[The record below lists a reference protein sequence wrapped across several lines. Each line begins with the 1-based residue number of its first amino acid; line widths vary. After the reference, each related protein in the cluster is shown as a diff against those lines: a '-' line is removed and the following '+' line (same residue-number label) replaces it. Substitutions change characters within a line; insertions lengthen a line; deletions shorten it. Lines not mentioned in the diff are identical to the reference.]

1 MADIFNKMD
10 PTYILNGKFDRT
22 RQTCSNTIYQVALLL
37 FCFSLRKLS
46 SYQPHVQQAK
56 SLSKTFPLKVASLKA
71 TLDWNYDPPTE
82 WLTNGVDTR
91 ATSIAKEPGWWHGYA
106 TLNCRWM
113 VCPPGQWPD
122 KAHKCYLLDLIKYTL
137 VTPELQVNF
146 KGTHLTCDVK

>member
-91 ATSIAKEPGWWHGYA
+91 ATSIAKNQDDGVDVLPWIAGEWFAPLA
-106 TLNCRWM
+106 TQVLPFGFDQIHFSNTWIASEFQ
-113 VCPPGQWPD
+113 GHSPD
-122 KAHKCYLLDLIKYTL
+122 VWREVI
-137 VTPELQVNF
+137 P
-146 KGTHLTCDVK
+146 